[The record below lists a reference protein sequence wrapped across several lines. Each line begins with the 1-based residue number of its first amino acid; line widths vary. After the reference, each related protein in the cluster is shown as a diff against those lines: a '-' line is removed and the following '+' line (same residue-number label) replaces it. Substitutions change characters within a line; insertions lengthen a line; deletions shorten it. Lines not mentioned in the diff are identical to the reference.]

1 MNDSALFRNFYEH
14 FACVPA
20 GCGDILA
27 RDMNLSGTTVS
38 GSTGHIDWST
48 GNMHGGPILRS
59 VKTLGQLGGVF
70 HDQKAWLATNPA
82 TVVYTVQ
89 WQERVPQETE
99 GGLFWGSTRIE
110 AGRVGDEYFM
120 TRGHFHAKRN
130 RGEYYTTVQG
140 EGMLMLMDE
149 NRLARVEIMFPGS
162 LHYIPGYTAHRT
174 INTGDKPFLFWAC
187 WPSDAGH
194 DYGTIAAQHFSARVL
209 QRNNVAEVVT
219 EEPEAAEK

>member
-1 MNDSALFRNFYEH
+1 MNDSTSFRNFYEH

-48 GNMHGGPILRS
+48 GNMHGGPILSS

-70 HDQKAWLATNPA
+70 HDQKAWLATDPA

-110 AGRVGDEYFM
+110 AGRVGDE
-120 TRGHFHAKRN
+120 
-130 RGEYYTTVQG
+130 
-140 EGMLMLMDE
+140 
-149 NRLARVEIMFPGS
+149 
-162 LHYIPGYTAHRT
+162 
-174 INTGDKPFLFWAC
+174 
-187 WPSDAGH
+187 
-194 DYGTIAAQHFSARVL
+194 
-209 QRNNVAEVVT
+209 
-219 EEPEAAEK
+219 